1 MQLNTS
7 FIDSRMAPALGT
19 NHFPSS
25 CDIQAATDGVTS
37 GGEPTRIWTNITG
50 MAGIP
55 CSVSLSSGR
64 KVTATELE
72 YGITTHRISL
82 AGNYPTITRLNR
94 AVIDSVIYEIQYV
107 SPPGFANAITALDCT
122 VVN

>member
-1 MQLNTS
+1 M
-7 FIDSRMAPALGT
+7 LGT

-25 CDIQAATDGVTS
+25 CDIQAATESVTS
-37 GGEPTRIWTNITG
+37 GGEPTRTWANVTG
-50 MAGIP
+50 MIGIS

-64 KVTATELE
+64 KVKGTELE

-82 AGNYPTITRLNR
+82 AGDYPAISRLNR
-94 AVIDSVIYEIQYV
+94 AIIAGVTYEIQYV